1 MSKSVNIILKADGKM
16 AHKALDALTAK
27 LEALSGTVGKVGSK
41 ISNQMSSMSSRVSAK
56 MVTLGSLL
64 ASIVQKTVGKI
75 IDLLKGAEDAYANV
89 LSARVRLAQAMSNS
103 GATQAE
109 YNEVTKLIDAETRLG
124 VVSQQAQLNGAQ
136 KLATYVKETDALKKL
151 IPAMNDLTVAHYG
164 LSATEENTYATAQQ
178 LGRALQGNTRI
189 FTELGIQLSESQKDL
204 FTYGSEEQRVAE
216 LTRIVSERVGDMN
229 HTLAQTDAGK
239 QVQLANSFAMLR
251 AQLGEIITTVKAMF
265 LPALARVVGWLGKI
279 IGYIKAVL
287 ALFGKK
293 VATGATNASKAIS
306 GVGDA
311 VGDYGNSAQKAAKQ
325 VKGALASFDEMNTL
339 QDNSAS
345 ADTSGAGYDVG
356 TGIAGGIEDAVEA
369 IDWGS
374 IIPDIKLPK
383 WLEKLIGFLKDI
395 APLVLKVAG
404 AFGIYEV
411 AAGAVNGVLGNF
423 VDKGLKTFTGL
434 GSKAGAIT
442 DKMTGAFKTLF
453 GVVQAHPFLTLTAV
467 IGGLLL
473 TNENF
478 RDFLKDFLQNTL
490 QKLMDFVKRIGE
502 ALKPLVQVLKELG
515 EKIIKRVMDTIERLR
530 PVIEKVFTVFEKVL
544 SKILD
549 FVGKLIAKIAEKLL
563 PIFEKLSPIFEKIFD
578 FIMDILDIAIDLLD
592 QIMDPLMELVDVLM
606 DLLEP
611 VLELISEVL
620 DAVMPI
626 LEVIL
631 DLVEDI
637 LDFAMPYLK
646 DIAKFIAD
654 VLVVAIKVVIE
665 VLKVVIAIVKSIVE
679 VVVDVITAIV
689 QVISDFVTRVVQVV
703 TDIWNA
709 IEEILVQLLDFFK
722 GIIWGIWNAVKEG
735 LRIIRDLLVD
745 AWNGVKDFFAS
756 VPTYFKEKFERAS
769 NNIKNAF
776 ASIPQFFSNLWDKIK
791 TKFGEIGTKIG
802 ETVSGAFK
810 GVVNGILSFAESFLN
825 TPIRGINRLIDVINK
840 VPGINLG
847 YLNTLSFPRLAR
859 GGIINDAT
867 IAMVGE
873 SGREAVVPLENNTE
887 WIDELADRIGSK
899 DEGNPVFIVR
909 IGDEEITDVMVEKI
923 NEKSYNRNRS
933 VIA

>member
-1 MSKSVNIILKADGKM
+1 M

-89 LSARVRLAQAMSNS
+89 LSARVRLAQAMSNN

-109 YNEVTKLIDAETRLG
+109 YNQILNLIDAETKLG

-136 KLATYVKETDALKKL
+136 KLATYLDETDALKRL
-151 IPAMNDLTVAHYG
+151 IPVMNDLAVSQYG
-164 LSATEENTYATAQQ
+164 LSATEENTFAVAQK
-178 LGRALQGNTRI
+178 LGRALQGNTRV
-189 FTELGIQLSESQKDL
+189 FTELGIQLTEAEKDL
-204 FTYGSEEQRVAE
+204 FTYGTEEERVAFLTDVVSQRV
-216 LTRIVSERVGDMN
+216 GNMN
-229 HTLAQTDAGK
+229 YALGQTDAGK
-239 QVQLANSFAMLR
+239 QVQLANSFAMLK
-251 AQLGEIITTVKAMF
+251 AQIGEIITTVKAMF
-265 LPALARVVGWLGKI
+265 LPALARVVAWLGKI
-279 IGYIKAVL
+279 IAYIKAIL

-293 VATGATNASKAIS
+293 VATGVSTASKAIS
-306 GVGDA
+306 GAGDA
-311 VGDYGNSAQKAAKQ
+311 MADYGNSAQKAGKQAKN
-325 VKGALASFDEMNTL
+325 ALASFDEMNTL
-339 QDNSAS
+339 QDNT

-356 TGIAGGIEDAVEA
+356 AGIAGGIEDAVEA

-374 IIPDIKLPK
+374 IIPEIKLPK
-383 WLEKLIGFLKDI
+383 WLEKLVGFLKDI
-395 APLVLKVAG
+395 APWALKAAA

-423 VDKGLKTFTGL
+423 VNKALPVFTGL
-434 GSKAGAIT
+434 GSKAGIVT

-453 GVVQAHPFLTLTAV
+453 GVIKAHPFLTLAAV
-467 IGGLLL
+467 VGGLLL

-490 QKLMDFVKRIGE
+490 QKLMDFIKRIGE
-502 ALKPLVQVLKELG
+502 ALKPLIQILKELG
-515 EKIIKRVMDTIERLR
+515 EKIIKRIMETIEKLR
-530 PVIEKVFTVFEKVL
+530 PVIEKVFGIFEKVL
-544 SKILD
+544 SKVLE

-563 PIFEKLSPIFEKIFD
+563 PIFEKLAPIFEKIFD
-578 FIMDILDIAIDLLD
+578 FIMDILDIALDLLD
-592 QIMDPLMELVDVLM
+592 QIIDPLMELVDVLM
-606 DLLEP
+606 ELLEP

-620 DAVMPI
+620 DAIMPI

-631 DLVEDI
+631 DLVKDI

-654 VLVVAIKVVIE
+654 VLVVAIKAVIE
-665 VLKVVIAIVKSIVE
+665 VLKVVISIVKSIIE

-689 QVISDFVTRVVQVV
+689 QAISDFINRAVQII
-703 TDIWNA
+703 TDIWDW
-709 IEEILVQLLDFFK
+709 IKDVLGQLLDFFK
-722 GIIWGIWNAVKEG
+722 GIIEGMWNGVKEG
-735 LRIIRDLLVD
+735 LRKIRDFFVET
-745 AWNGVKDFFAS
+745 WNSIKEFFAS
-756 VPTYFKEKFERAS
+756 IPNWFKEKFENAS

-776 ASIPQFFSNLWDKIK
+776 ASIPQFFSNLWEKIK
-791 TKFGEIGTKIG
+791 AKFGEIGTKIG
-802 ETVSGAFK
+802 DTVSGAFK
-810 GVVNGILSFAESFLN
+810 GVINGVLGFAENFLN
-825 TPIRGINRLIDVINK
+825 VPIRGINKLIDVINK

-847 YLNTLSFPRLAR
+847 YLGTLSFPRLAR

-867 IAMVGE
+867 IAMIGE

-887 WIDELADRIGSK
+887 WIDELAERIGTTTN
-899 DEGNPVFIVR
+899 EGNPVFIVR